1 MTFGSVLLL
10 AVIIALIVIGAK
22 LRNNSRKLQ
31 ELEELFIKE

>member
-1 MTFGSVLLL
+1 MTFGSILLI
-10 AVIIALIVIGAK
+10 AVVIALIVIGAK

>member
-1 MTFGSVLLL
+1 MTFGSILLL
-10 AVIIALIVIGAK
+10 AVVIALIVIGAK